1 MNFFY
6 NQNNAHNFKMQ
17 FIIIT
22 ILLIIIPLISCKE
35 KTFVE
40 KESYQIG
47 ETGPAGGLIFYDK
60 GNDKNGW
67 RYLEAAPTDQSDDD
81 KWGCCA
87 CSEVKCQL
95 INKKMSINGA
105 RSKFVGSGKANT
117 QAILEGCDESNT
129 AARTCKE
136 YRGGGKDDWF
146 LPSIEEV
153 KLMYKVL
160 TKAGVG
166 NFKTDGDDAETRY
179 WSSTELDKYQAY
191 SWSSAKEKVYWP
203 KKHEKYKVRAI
214 RAFSIGTNV
223 VP

>member
-1 MNFFY
+1 MKSFFK
-6 NQNNAHNFKMQ
+6 QNNVFNKKIRFL
-17 FIIIT
+17 IT
-22 ILLIIIPLISCKE
+22 AFLLLLLPISACKE
-35 KTFVE
+35 ETFVE

-47 ETGPAGGLIFYDK
+47 ETGPAGGWIFYDK

-67 RYLEAAPTDQSDDD
+67 RYLEASAADLSDGD

-95 INKKMSINGA
+95 INKKMSIKGA
-105 RSKFVGSGKANT
+105 RSKFIGSGKANT
-117 QAILEGCDESNT
+117 QAILESCDESDT
-129 AARTCKE
+129 AARTCTE

-153 KLMYKVL
+153 KLMQKVL

-166 NFKTDGDDAETRY
+166 NFKTDGEEVKTRY
-179 WSSTELDKYQAY
+179 WSSTELDKYKAY
-191 SWSSAKEKVYWP
+191 SWSTSKEKSYWP
-203 KKHEKYKVRAI
+203 YKHEKYRVRAI

-223 VP
+223 IQ